1 MMELCDKQRPCPAGR
16 MIQKRNRLNE
26 ACPAPG
32 RDSLLSKQKRT
43 METFPLHAPPSSQ
56 PMHLC
61 PQEQAGWSLSG
72 DPGQVPQCY
81 KSLFPTA
88 NWKQFL
94 DEPSLSATT
103 WTHQR
108 HHCCSCYF
116 AWSVNHPNYCLNCSR
131 PFLVTHFTFIDV
143 VTKFLQTFL
152 AIIPFFFHPRET

>member
-1 MMELCDKQRPCPAGR
+1 